1 MTRLA
6 QALRDLSGCFGELG
20 VKWAL
25 VGGVA
30 VSVRTEPRFTRD
42 VDVAVATAD
51 DTAAEDLVFQL
62 GQRGYRIIGTVEQ
75 NKTGRLAT
83 ARLMPPGEREGGLVV
98 DLLFASCGIEPELV
112 DAAELLEVGDKLC
125 VPVSSVAHLLV
136 AEVLARD
143 DEDRP
148 QDALDIAALVR
159 EMDASDWLEAV
170 RAASLVQAR
179 GYGRDRDI
187 VSDIEML
194 KAKTASL

>member
-1 MTRLA
+1 M
-6 QALRDLSGCFGELG
+6 
-20 VKWAL
+20 
-25 VGGVA
+25 A

-112 DAAELLEVGDKLC
+112 DAAELPEVGDKLC

-136 AEVLARD
+136 AKVLARD

-179 GYGRDRDI
+179 GYGCDRDI
-187 VSDIEML
+187 VSDIEIL